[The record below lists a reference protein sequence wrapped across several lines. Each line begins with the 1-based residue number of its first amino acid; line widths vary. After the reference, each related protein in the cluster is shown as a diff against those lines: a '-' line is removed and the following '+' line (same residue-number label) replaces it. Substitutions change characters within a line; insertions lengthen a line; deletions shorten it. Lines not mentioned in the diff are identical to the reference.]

1 MQAMLLRREW
11 IHGQG
16 YTFILSKLA
25 SPTDQSGGGTL
36 ILSST
41 AREKK
46 SSSSKE
52 ATEQSP
58 ILKLFTA
65 CKKINQLNARYVPA
79 GLSRRAGEINSCLSR
94 LRSNRIDGCGKRWID
109 LIRINDSS
117 RRADQLLLSGDESR
131 SYAPGLISRGRP

>member
-16 YTFILSKLA
+16 YTFLLSKLA

-36 ILSST
+36 IFSST

-52 ATEQSP
+52 REQAQRRKAISLMDAHP
-58 ILKLFTA
+58 ANPKYLVCLLVDKL
-65 CKKINQLNARYVPA
+65 LVSED
-79 GLSRRAGEINSCLSR
+79 SR
-94 LRSNRIDGCGKRWID
+94 
-109 LIRINDSS
+109 
-117 RRADQLLLSGDESR
+117 
-131 SYAPGLISRGRP
+131 